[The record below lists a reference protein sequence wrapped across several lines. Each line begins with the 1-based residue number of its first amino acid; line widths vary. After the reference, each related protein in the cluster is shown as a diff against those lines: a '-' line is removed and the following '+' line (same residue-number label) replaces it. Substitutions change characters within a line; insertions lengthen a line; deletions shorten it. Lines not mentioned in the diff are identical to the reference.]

1 MVNDRIQA
9 ERQSIV
15 QQDSSQST
23 QKTIDYAKDTINEFK
38 KLELKSQEEGKE

>member
-23 QKTIDYAKDTINEFK
+23 QKTIDHAKDTINEFK